1 MANLAEQIL
10 TELTEAIENEEL
22 FMPTLPEVA
31 LRIRETAEDPDV
43 DVPTLAKVVSNDA
56 AISARIIKVVN
67 SPLMRASR
75 EIDNINMAVN
85 RLGITYTANLATGL
99 AMEQMF
105 QATSDV
111 VDKILRNVWQHST
124 EVAGISHVLC
134 RHFTRLM
141 PDQATLAG
149 LLHQIGVLPI
159 LTYVEERGS
168 IPDSISL
175 SRVIEEIHPR
185 LGTRILRAWD
195 FPENIAVVP
204 SQYTNFS
211 RDSDKVDY
219 VDIVMVANLQTLAG
233 SGHPYTKLDWTQ
245 IKAFEKLGINPEDEE
260 GESEDL
266 TAEMDAAMSLLQ

>member
-111 VDKILRNVWQHST
+111 VDKILRSVWQHST

>member
-31 LRIRETAEDPDV
+31 LKIRETAEDPEV
-43 DVPTLAKVVSNDA
+43 DVQTLAKVVSNDA
-56 AISARIIKVVN
+56 AISARIIKIVN

-75 EIDNINMAVN
+75 EIDNITMAVN

-111 VDKILRNVWQHST
+111 VDKILRSVWQHST

-134 RHFTRLM
+134 KHFTRLM

-159 LTYVEERGS
+159 LTYVEEKGT

-175 SRVIEEIHPR
+175 SQVIEKVHPR

-211 RDSDKVDY
+211 RDSNSVDY

-233 SGHPYTKLDWTQ
+233 TEHPYTKLDWTQ
-245 IKAFEKLGINPEDEE
+245 IKAFEKLGINPVDEE
-260 GESEDL
+260 GEGEDL

>member
-31 LRIRETAEDPDV
+31 LKIRETAEDPEV
-43 DVPTLAKVVSNDA
+43 DVQTLAKVVSNDA
-56 AISARIIKVVN
+56 AISARIIKIVN

-75 EIDNINMAVN
+75 EIDNITMAVN

-111 VDKILRNVWQHST
+111 VDKILRSVWQHST

-134 RHFTRLM
+134 KHFTRLM

-159 LTYVEERGS
+159 LTYVEEKGT

-175 SRVIEEIHPR
+175 SQVIEKVHPR

-204 SQYTNFS
+204 SQYTNFG
-211 RDSDKVDY
+211 RDSNSVDY

-233 SGHPYTKLDWTQ
+233 TGHPYTQLDWTQ
-245 IKAFEKLGINPEDEE
+245 IKAFEKLGINPVDEE
-260 GESEDL
+260 GEGEDL